1 MAADDSALKYRA
13 LTEISEAFL
22 GSRDLDALFRSLWDT
37 LRKLIRFDWVVLV
50 LINEQT
56 RRYRIET
63 IAGDVPQGTV
73 VGLEMPLTESP
84 SEMVWETQEPLYIA
98 NLENETRFR
107 ADIVRDM
114 LQFGVRSGFWMP
126 LTTVRHRLGSIVF
139 ISRATD
145 PYSTEER
152 QFLRHVARQV
162 AIAVDNALAF
172 EEINELRAKIE
183 EEKVY
188 LEEEIRSEF
197 RFEDIIGTSGA
208 LKRVLAQ
215 VETAAPTDAAVLIEG
230 ETGTG
235 KELIARAI
243 HRLSPRGQSTFI
255 RLNCS
260 AVPAGSMESEMF
272 GHEKGAFPGAA
283 HQRFGRVELAHQGTL
298 FLDEVADL
306 PLELQPKLLSVFQD
320 KQFER
325 LGGTR
330 TLTAD
335 FRLIA
340 ATNRDL
346 RGMASRQEFRSDLYY
361 RLNVFPITVPPLRKR
376 RQDIPLLVRFFVQ
389 DFAARMRKQI
399 DSIPADTM
407 QALVNYDWP
416 GNVRELRNLVERSVI
431 LTNGKRLRIPHD
443 ALYSLN
449 LEGPGLLSMA
459 EAEKRHILEA
469 LSAARGIVA
478 GPKGA
483 AALLG
488 LKRTTLQSRM
498 EKLGIQRRS
507 RYVGE

>member
-1 MAADDSALKYRA
+1 
-13 LTEISEAFL
+13 
-22 GSRDLDALFRSLWDT
+22 
-37 LRKLIRFDWVVLV
+37 
-50 LINEQT
+50 
-56 RRYRIET
+56 
-63 IAGDVPQGTV
+63 
-73 VGLEMPLTESP
+73 
-84 SEMVWETQEPLYIA
+84 
-98 NLENETRFR
+98 
-107 ADIVRDM
+107 M

-139 ISRATD
+139 TSRASD
-145 PYSTEER
+145 PYSGEER
-152 QFLRHVARQV
+152 EFLQHVARQV

-172 EEINELRAKIE
+172 EEINDLRAKIE

-235 KELIARAI
+235 KELIARAV
-243 HRLSPRGQSTFI
+243 HRLSSRCGQATFVK
-255 RLNCS
+255 LNCS
-260 AVPAGSMESEMF
+260 SVPAGSVESEMF
-272 GHEKGAFPGAA
+272 GREKGFTGAMP
-283 HQRFGRVELAHQGTL
+283 QRPGRVELAHQGTL

-306 PLELQPKLLSVFQD
+306 PLELQPTLLSVLQD

-325 LGGTR
+325 LGGSR
-330 TLTAD
+330 TITAD
-335 FRLIA
+335 FRLVA

-346 RGMASRQEFRSDLYY
+346 RGQAARQEFRSDLFY
-361 RLNVFPITVPPLRKR
+361 RLNVFPITVPPLRER
-376 RQDIPLLVRFFVQ
+376 RQDIPLLVRLFVQ

-399 DSIPADTM
+399 DSIPAETM
-407 QALVNYDWP
+407 QALVNYSWP

-431 LTNGKRLRIPHD
+431 LTTGKRLRIPHD

-449 LEGPGLLSMA
+449 LEGPGILSLA

-469 LSAARGIVA
+469 LSAAKGVVA

-498 EKLGIQRRS
+498 EKLGIQRQS

>member
-1 MAADDSALKYRA
+1 
-13 LTEISEAFL
+13 
-22 GSRDLDALFRSLWDT
+22 
-37 LRKLIRFDWVVLV
+37 
-50 LINEQT
+50 
-56 RRYRIET
+56 
-63 IAGDVPQGTV
+63 
-73 VGLEMPLTESP
+73 
-84 SEMVWETQEPLYIA
+84 
-98 NLENETRFR
+98 
-107 ADIVRDM
+107 
-114 LQFGVRSGFWMP
+114 MP

-139 ISRATD
+139 TSRASD
-145 PYSTEER
+145 SDSPEER
-152 QFLRHVARQV
+152 EFLRHVARQV
-162 AIAVDNALAF
+162 AIAVDNALTF

-208 LKRVLAQ
+208 LKRVLSQ

-235 KELIARAI
+235 KELIARA
-243 HRLSPRGQSTFI
+243 HPSPQPPPSRHIRQAELLGSARRAGGKRNVRARKR
-255 RLNCS
+255 RLNRS
-260 AVPAGSMESEMF
+260 HAPTSRASGTGES
-272 GHEKGAFPGAA
+272 GKLVS
-283 HQRFGRVELAHQGTL
+283 GRGRRSS
-298 FLDEVADL
+298 
-306 PLELQPKLLSVFQD
+306 LELQPKLLSVLQD

-325 LGGTR
+325 MGGSR
-330 TLTAD
+330 PLTAD

-389 DFAARMRKQI
+389 DFAARMRKHI
-399 DSIPADTM
+399 DSIPAETM
-407 QALVNYDWP
+407 EALVNYSWP

-431 LTNGKRLRIPHD
+431 LTTGKRLRIPHD

-449 LEGPGLLSMA
+449 LEGSALLSSA

-469 LSAARGIVA
+469 LSATHGVVA

-498 EKLGIQRRS
+498 EKLGIQRQS
-507 RYVGE
+507 RYIGE